1 MANGKLPADLLYEVL
16 LRLPAN
22 ELCRLRLA
30 CRSWRSL
37 TSDPGFAKAHASRH
51 PIVACIHDDDG
62 HDLEVRFL
70 DLSSNIVIKRI
81 PLQYRSYNLSVQ
93 LDLVCVTPFSGKEQ
107 CSILNP
113 ATSEATAM
121 TGGTHGFETGPCV
134 LGYISSTGEYKVLRI
149 HTYTTRN
156 DGETTFHLKQACE
169 VMTLGDGRG
178 GGTWRARPCPPV
190 LVSPQSGQSVV
201 VSGVA
206 YFLLS
211 QLDIN
216 CDPTEFKP
224 DTIACF
230 DMATEEWRQETLPAY
245 YKPNLIAELQP
256 FLDSREFG
264 WLPAGSSLML
274 LKVQLE
280 FGSTTKTSHR
290 SKKKTLNPKPETLV
304 HNNSV
309 FCINVLHTSAMTLLE
324 SSRHGRK
331 KPSAPLADYGLLPA
345 DIMFDVLLRLPAKEL
360 CRLRVVCQA
369 WSSITQSPLFA
380 KAHSSRHP
388 LVLGLRN
395 RSEVQFID
403 LSGNT
408 VKKLATGACDLIS
421 PLELSSQLDLVCVS
435 EITGPTCV
443 VVNSATGAVTVLPRD
458 IGIEQDINMGA
469 THWHT
474 GIIGQVPSIGEYKVL
489 RFYFY
494 HHHHQKKKNSGA
506 IQACDVMTLHN
517 KNGRWRARSPPRA
530 LFISTTSRDRVVVDG
545 VAYFLL
551 EHGVEP
557 DAVASF
563 DMATEEWR
571 PMTLQGPSYVLNGI
585 VKIAFWDELYQMT

>member
-1 MANGKLPADLLYEVL
+1 MGSVLSWSKLAELSPPSSIANDGALPSDLLYEVL
-16 LRLPAN
+16 LHLPAN

-37 TSDPGFAKAHASRH
+37 TSNPAFAKAHASRH
-51 PIVACIHDDDG
+51 AIVACIHDVDG

-121 TGGTHGFETGPCV
+121 TGGTHGFETGPCI
-134 LGYISSTGEYKVLRI
+134 LGYITSTGEYKVLRI
-149 HTYTTRN
+149 RTYATCN
-156 DGETTFHLKQACE
+156 DGETTFHLKQACD
-169 VMTLGDGRG
+169 VMTLGDGGG
-178 GGTWRARPCPPV
+178 GGTWRAMPCPPV

-201 VSGVA
+201 VDGVA

-216 CDPTEFKP
+216 CDPTKFKP

-230 DMATEEWRQETLPAY
+230 DMATEEWRQETLP
-245 YKPNLIAELQP
+245 

-264 WLPAGSSLML
+264 WLPAGSSLMI

-280 FGSTTKTSHR
+280 FVSTTKTGHR
-290 SKKKTLNPKPETLV
+290 STIV
-304 HNNSV
+304 HKNSA
-309 FCINVLHTSAMTLLE
+309 FCINVLYTPAMALLE

-331 KPSAPLADYGLLPA
+331 KPSNPAAPLADYGLLPA
-345 DIMFDVLLRLPAKEL
+345 DIMFDVLLRIPAKEL
-360 CRLRVVCQA
+360 CRLRVICRA
-369 WSSITQSPLFA
+369 WSLITHSPLFA

-435 EITGPTCV
+435 EITGRTCV

-469 THWHT
+469 THWHFPLPEST
-474 GIIGQVPSIGEYKVL
+474 KCFVSTSIIIIRRRRIVVPSKLV
-489 RFYFY
+489 
-494 HHHHQKKKNSGA
+494 
-506 IQACDVMTLHN
+506 TL
-517 KNGRWRARSPPRA
+517 
-530 LFISTTSRDRVVVDG
+530 
-545 VAYFLL
+545 
-551 EHGVEP
+551 
-557 DAVASF
+557 
-563 DMATEEWR
+563 
-571 PMTLQGPSYVLNGI
+571 
-585 VKIAFWDELYQMT
+585 

>member
-1 MANGKLPADLLYEVL
+1 MGSVLSWNKPADLSPSSMANGKLPADLLYEVL

-107 CSILNP
+107 CSTLNP

-149 HTYTTRN
+149 HTYTTRD

-230 DMATEEWRQETLPAY
+230 DMATEEWRQETLRGPI
-245 YKPNLIAELQP
+245 NSDLITAV
-256 FLDSREFG
+256 DKK
-264 WLPAGSSLML
+264 LML
-274 LKVQLE
+274 DLHYTNLELAVLDGCLVLVQHGFQDCTIDLW
-280 FGSTTKTSHR
+280 F
-290 SKKKTLNPKPETLV
+290 LV
-304 HNNSV
+304 DMDV
-309 FCINVLHTSAMTLLE
+309 DK
-324 SSRHGRK
+324 GK

-380 KAHSSRHP
+380 KAHSSPHP

-435 EITGPTCV
+435 EITGRTCV

-563 DMATEEWR
+563 DMATEETGQS
-571 PMTLQGPSYVLNGI
+571 PCC
-585 VKIAFWDELYQMT
+585 